1 MGSYMQWIYHGEQ
14 SQMRYHNEVIYNEYE
29 NEVHDNEVIYNEDE
43 NEEHD
48 NDDEIQ
54 TMLEEVSG
62 RSFAN
67 FSDETKTD
75 NNVCGNMSE
84 KEAKKFDKLL
94 EEAECE
100 LYPGCLGLG
109 YISIHV
115 CKNDCMLYWAE
126 HKDRQECPHCA
137 TSRWKIDN
145 GKDKKIPHKV
155 LRYFPFKPRLQ
166 RLFMS
171 SKTSVDM
178 RWHKEKHLDEASVL
192 RHPADSKAWKEF
204 DKNHQWFAQE
214 PRNIRLGLATDGFNP
229 FGNMS
234 TSYSMLP
241 VILAPY
247 NLPPWKCLK
256 DPFMIMSLLIPGP
269 QAPGKDIDV
278 YMYPLID
285 ELKELWN
292 DGVET
297 FDASTGKCLK
307 MHAAIL
313 WTINDFLAYEKEN
326 SEAESDELHIAND
339 EMYQDISLENKIVND
354 SVEILCQ
361 LHRDDIDSVTLD
373 ANVIELEAQTQHAVE
388 IDYNDDDCN
397 QEDDTIIE
405 YISDHEENEGVH
417 IFGLIENKADEIA
430 GTVPLAHA
438 LVFAL
443 CTSFPSKSNCRSFVL
458 SGSIFAETSV
468 VTSGHPGGVKP
479 TFVVGAFLLPI
490 EIQTLLVASS
500 EVYPVLYLI
509 LVPFPWRFHV
519 GASQTNVHRE
529 HERERTVLLLA

>member
-1 MGSYMQWIYHGEQ
+1 GFYLIKDLFPKSLLPLLLCSSQNQNRHFNHCWILSFCSLSSSIRGHRTFLLIMDRGWIREPKFSKRYVEGVQSFMQLVRSHFDRNSKVRCPCQDCLNVFFQTQEIVYDHLLIKGIMGSYMQWIYHGEQ
-14 SQMRYHNEVIYNEYE
+14 SQMRY
-29 NEVHDNEVIYNEDE
+29 DNEDE

-84 KEAKKFDKLL
+84 MEAKFFDKLL
-94 EEAECE
+94 EEAERE
-100 LYPGCLGLG
+100 LYPGCKKFSKLLFLVKLLHLKVYNQWSNKSFDMLLELLKDAFPIGETLPKSYYDAKNMLQGLGLG
-109 YISIHV
+109 YISIHA

-155 LRYFPFKPRLQ
+155 LRYFPLKPRLQ

-178 RWHKEKHLDEASVL
+178 RWHKEKHLDEANVL
-192 RHPADSKAWKEF
+192 RHPADSEAWKEF

-234 TSYSMLP
+234 TSYSMWP

-247 NLPPWKCLK
+247 NLPPWKCMN

-278 YMYPLID
+278 YLRPLID

-297 FDASTGKCLK
+297 FDASTGKCFK

-313 WTINDFLAYEKEN
+313 WTINDF
-326 SEAESDELHIAND
+326 
-339 EMYQDISLENKIVND
+339 
-354 SVEILCQ
+354 
-361 LHRDDIDSVTLD
+361 
-373 ANVIELEAQTQHAVE
+373 
-388 IDYNDDDCN
+388 
-397 QEDDTIIE
+397 
-405 YISDHEENEGVH
+405 
-417 IFGLIENKADEIA
+417 
-430 GTVPLAHA
+430 PAH
-438 LVFAL
+438 
-443 CTSFPSKSNCRSFVL
+443 K
-458 SGSIFAETSV
+458 
-468 VTSGHPGGVKP
+468 
-479 TFVVGAFLLPI
+479 FLNY
-490 EIQTLLVASS
+490 LL
-500 EVYPVLYLI
+500 
-509 LVPFPWRFHV
+509 FF
-519 GASQTNVHRE
+519 
-529 HERERTVLLLA
+529 